1 MSGALKMNIFTR
13 VVIVLFVGMVL
24 MVIVQGCLEEMAKDI
39 EEQGKKNAGAPA
51 PVKKDDP
58 KVVVKDEAKPLIR
71 RLNEAFEKENQKK
84 AAVNVAEDEK
94 RHQRNLRIIGLQ
106 TDIQRL
112 QVKLESEIRDMRRG
126 ADDELRPLYT
136 NLRQLESEVE
146 SMRFNLKV
154 PFPRK
159 KSKFTQGQVDNKE
172 EELNSIRA
180 MIAKIKTDLE
190 SEVESKRL
198 DSKKEQDV
206 LNEEIRKLNPFP
218 SPF

>member
-1 MSGALKMNIFTR
+1 MNIFTR

-51 PVKKDDP
+51 PVK
-58 KVVVKDEAKPLIR
+58 
-71 RLNEAFEKENQKK
+71 KENQKK

-180 MIAKIKTDLE
+180 MIAKIKADLE
-190 SEVESKRL
+190 SEFESNLL